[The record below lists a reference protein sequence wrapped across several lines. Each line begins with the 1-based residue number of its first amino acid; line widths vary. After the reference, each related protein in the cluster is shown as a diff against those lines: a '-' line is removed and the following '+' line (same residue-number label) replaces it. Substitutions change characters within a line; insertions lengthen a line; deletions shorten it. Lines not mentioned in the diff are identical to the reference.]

1 MFRQFL
7 HLLSGYQGIL
17 GSCLALEAA
26 SPTLTPLLSLS
37 CALLFGLLEE

>member
-1 MFRQFL
+1 MLRHFL
-7 HLLSGYQGIL
+7 HRLSGYQGIL

-26 SPTLTPLLSLS
+26 SPTLLILN